1 MDNKSIFIGVSNM
14 SFFEDRKREG
24 DEAQRIVVDYLST
37 LGYRWRKSIDK
48 VEPFDY
54 LITRPNGTTFT
65 AEIKKYGKPEYGTIF
80 AETVQ
85 ISPTKKLESTP
96 EYLAHT
102 DKIDAMIY
110 VDVEKGRAFIYHM
123 KKFASYVKANMDK
136 QITIAR
142 GTAKGIKISECCQ
155 DAGFKTIINLKGEN

>member
-1 MDNKSIFIGVSNM
+1 M
-14 SFFEDRKREG
+14 SFFEDRKKEG
-24 DEAQRIVVDYLST
+24 DEAQRVVIDYLTT

-48 VEPFDY
+48 VEPYDY

-65 AEIKKYGKPEYGTIF
+65 AEIKKYGKPEYKTIF

-85 ISPTKKLESTP
+85 ISPTHKIESTP

-110 VDVEKGRAFIYHM
+110 VDVERGRAFIYHM
-123 KKFASYVKANMDK
+123 KKFASYVKVNMHN
-136 QITIAR
+136 QMTIGR
-142 GTAKGIKISECCQ
+142 GTAKGIKIPECCEE
-155 DAGFKTIINLKGEN
+155 AGFKAILNIKGEE